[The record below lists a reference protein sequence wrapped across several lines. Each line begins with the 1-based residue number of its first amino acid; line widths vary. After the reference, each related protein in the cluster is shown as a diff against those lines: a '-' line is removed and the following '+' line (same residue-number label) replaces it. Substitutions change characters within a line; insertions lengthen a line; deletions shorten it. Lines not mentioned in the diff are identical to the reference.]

1 MNGFGFGGGWRTARL
16 AGAVGL
22 VLLPGCASHARATL
36 EEKAPAGYPGFT
48 LRSLAV
54 GPDGVL
60 PVKYTGDGDS
70 VTPPLEWTG
79 APKATRSFALIMHH
93 VDPEG
98 RVKWYWTLWNIPAGT
113 KALAADSRGVGTAGN
128 NSVNGKAGYA
138 PPHSKGPGKKVY
150 TLTLYA
156 LSKPL
161 AIAKPAAQVSR
172 EVLLAA
178 MKDCTLGAAQLKVN
192 YTRSGEQPDGG
203 DQPGPPPPPDEQG
216 GGPGGGQGG
225 SPTR

>member
-1 MNGFGFGGGWRTARL
+1 MDGFRGWGPGRILRL
-16 AGAVGL
+16 AGVAGMVM
-22 VLLPGCASHARATL
+22 LPGCASHARATV

-54 GPDGVL
+54 GPDGAL
-60 PVKYTGDGDS
+60 PAKYTGDGDS

-98 RVKWYWTLWNIPAGT
+98 RVKWYWTLWNIPAST
-113 KALAADSRGVGTAGN
+113 KALAVNSRGVGTAGN

-156 LSKPL
+156 LSRPL
-161 AIAKPAAQVSR
+161 AMAKPAAEVNR

-192 YTRSGEQPDGG
+192 YTRGGEQPGEG
-203 DQPGPPPPPDEQG
+203 DQPGPPPPPEE
-216 GGPGGGQGG
+216 PGGGSGG
-225 SPTR
+225 PPTR